1 MSANRH
7 SPLPRTSRT
16 NSLAIAALVC
26 GIIQFVVPPALIAT
40 IVLGHVARRQIRRTG
55 EAGYGLATAG
65 LVLGYIYLTLA
76 VFGVLLLGCAGAVP
90 VHGA

>member
-1 MSANRH
+1 MSANRP
-7 SPLPRTSRT
+7 SPVPRTSRT

-26 GIIQFVVPPALIAT
+26 GIIQFAVPPALVAA

-55 EAGYGLATAG
+55 EEGYGLATAG

-76 VFGVLLLGCAGAVP
+76 VFGVLLLGCAGTASP
-90 VHGA
+90 QAA